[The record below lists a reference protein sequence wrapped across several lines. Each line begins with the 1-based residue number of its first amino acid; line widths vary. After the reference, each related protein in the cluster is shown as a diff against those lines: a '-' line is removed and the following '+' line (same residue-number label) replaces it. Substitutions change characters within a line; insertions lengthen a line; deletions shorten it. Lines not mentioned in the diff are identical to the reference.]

1 MFHYSSWLTFKPK
14 GLRSCGRIIIR
25 YPFMFLYILSYTCIF
40 FYIFPSPFCS
50 LSLKQTDNSILTSSE
65 EEYNRETVSD
75 HHELCFKKVRRGE
88 VVGLQRASSFS
99 WQKRYSSMAHP
110 GRRDHRQSEFV
121 CPNLTAGAE
130 RAMLTRCGPSC
141 ECLFGEITWWTEE
154 FSYQKLGGEPLD
166 SWLLAHLDWIKL
178 HFLPVWWHELL
189 NQK

>member
-1 MFHYSSWLTFKPK
+1 MIIFTDVSLFFLTHIQTQGITLLWKDNNQISIYVFIYFI
-14 GLRSCGRIIIR
+14 LHV
-25 YPFMFLYILSYTCIF
+25 YI

-110 GRRDHRQSEFV
+110 GRRDHRQSQFV

-141 ECLFGEITWWTEE
+141 ECLFGEIT
-154 FSYQKLGGEPLD
+154 
-166 SWLLAHLDWIKL
+166 
-178 HFLPVWWHELL
+178 
-189 NQK
+189 